1 MMMMVVVE
9 VLCCA
14 AVLLLLLLL
23 LMNEPYV
30 CSWSRLSGRPSA
42 PSLGREAVK
51 AGEAWG
57 A

>member
-1 MMMMVVVE
+1 M
-9 VLCCA
+9 LCCCA
-14 AVLLLLLLL
+14 PVLLLLL